1 MFDAASIKI
10 TPEVLN
16 LIAGIDEFKGRWE
29 AMGRLAP
36 DTMSRLRK
44 VATIESVGSSTR
56 IEGARLTDAQ
66 VEALLAGLEPG
77 SFRTR
82 DEEEVAGYAEAM
94 NTVFDSWDRIPLDEN
109 HIKQLHGILLKF
121 STADEPHRGEYKKQ
135 PNHVEAF
142 DPEGRSLGIV
152 FETASPF
159 ETPMLMEKLVSR
171 TVAELKSGTLHPLLA
186 IAAFTV
192 HFLAIHPFKD
202 GNGRLSRVLTTL
214 LLLRCGYGY
223 APYASLERIVEESKD
238 GYYRALRASQRGIRT
253 GEENLDEWVL
263 FFLRALESQVR
274 VLNSKIEQERVLET
288 LPALSEQLLE
298 IARDRGRLT
307 IAEAVKLTGA
317 NRNTVK
323 VHLRSLV
330 ERGRL
335 SLHGKGKGAWY
346 TSSDGEPSSL

>member
-1 MFDAASIKI
+1 MFDPASIKI
-10 TPEVLN
+10 TREILN

-36 DTMSRLRK
+36 DTISRLRK

-56 IEGARLTDAQ
+56 IEGARLSDAQ

-94 NTVFDSWDRIPLDEN
+94 NTVFGSWDRIPMDEN

-121 STADEPHRGEYKKQ
+121 SSADEPHRGEYKKQ

-142 DPEGRSLGIV
+142 DPEGGSLGIV

-159 ETPMLMEKLVSR
+159 ETPLLMEELVPGIAS
-171 TVAELKSGTLHPLLA
+171 ELEKGMLHPLLV
-186 IAAFTV
+186 IAAFIV

-202 GNGRLSRVLTTL
+202 GNGRLSRILTTL
-214 LLLRCGYGY
+214 LLLRCGYRY
-223 APYASLERIVEESKD
+223 VPYASMERIVEDSKD
-238 GYYRALRASQRGIRT
+238 GYYRALRSAQRGIRT
-253 GEENLDEWVL
+253 SQEDLGEWVL
-263 FFLRALESQVR
+263 FFLRTLDRQVK
-274 VLNSKIEQERVLET
+274 VLTGKIEQEKVLEV
-288 LPALSEQLLE
+288 LPALSEQLLG

-307 IAEAVKLTGA
+307 ISEAVKMTGA

-323 VHLRSLV
+323 VHL
-330 ERGRL
+330 
-335 SLHGKGKGAWY
+335 
-346 TSSDGEPSSL
+346 